1 MKKVF
6 IDARAMAHPEPLE
19 KGIAALRELGDKNY
33 LYMLNRKNP
42 IPLINL
48 ARQHGFQTFTYED
61 AEQQWHILISRMKE
75 SALQE
80 LLDV

>member
-1 MKKVF
+1 MV
-6 IDARAMAHPEPLE
+6 HPEPLE
-19 KGIAALRELGDKNY
+19 KGIVALRALDAESY

-48 ARQHGFQTFTYED
+48 AKQHGFQTFSHED
-61 AEQQWHILISRMKE
+61 SQNQWHIIISKSEERP
-75 SALQE
+75 LQE

>member
-1 MKKVF
+1 
-6 IDARAMAHPEPLE
+6 MAHPEPLE
-19 KGIAALRELGDKNY
+19 KGIAALRTLDAKSY

-48 ARQHGFQTFTYED
+48 AKQHGFQILSHED
-61 AEQQWHILISRMKE
+61 SQNQWHIIISKSE
-75 SALQE
+75 EHPLEE

>member
-1 MKKVF
+1 
-6 IDARAMAHPEPLE
+6 MAHPEPLE
-19 KGIAALRELGDKNY
+19 KGISALRELDEHSY

-48 ARQHGFQTFTYED
+48 AKEHGFQTLTHQD
-61 AEQQWHILISRMKE
+61 DDQQWHILISRVEE
-75 SALQE
+75 SLLQE

>member
-1 MKKVF
+1 MT
-6 IDARAMAHPEPLE
+6 HPEPLE
-19 KGIAALRELGDKNY
+19 KGIAALRELGNESY
-33 LYMLNRKNP
+33 LYMLNHKNP

-48 ARQHGFQTFTYED
+48 AKQHGFETLTHED
-61 AEQQWHILISRMKE
+61 ASQEWHILISRVKE

>member
-1 MKKVF
+1 
-6 IDARAMAHPEPLE
+6 MAHPEPLE
-19 KGIAALRELGDKNY
+19 KGIAALRELNEESY

-48 ARQHGFQTFTYED
+48 AKQHGFQTLAHED
-61 AEQQWHILISRMKE
+61 AGRQWHILISKAEE
-75 SALQE
+75 SVLQE

>member
-1 MKKVF
+1 LRKIL

-19 KGIAALRELGDKNY
+19 KGISALRELGTESY
-33 LYMLNRKNP
+33 LYMLNHKNP

-48 ARQHGFQTFTYED
+48 AKQHGFQTLSHED
-61 AEQQWHILISRMKE
+61 TQNLWHIIISKSKE
-75 SALQE
+75 STLQE

>member
-48 ARQHGFQTFTYED
+48 AKQHGFQTLAHED
-61 AEQQWHILISRMKE
+61 AEQQWHILISRMRE